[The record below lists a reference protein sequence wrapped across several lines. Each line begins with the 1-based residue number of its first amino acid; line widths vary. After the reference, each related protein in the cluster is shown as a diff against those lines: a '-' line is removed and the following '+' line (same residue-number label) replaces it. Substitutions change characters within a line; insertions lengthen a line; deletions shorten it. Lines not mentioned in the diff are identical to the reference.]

1 MYSILILGSNS
12 KYSYYLNADG
22 TVYTTDSLEV
32 VGNKIVE
39 LLATYTLSQ
48 LSVIKNCVIT
58 STITVEEVT
67 A

>member
-1 MYSILILGSNS
+1 MYSILILGTNS
-12 KYSYYLNADG
+12 KYSYYLNPDG
-22 TVYTTDSLEV
+22 TVYTTDNLEV

-39 LLATYTLSQ
+39 LLATYTLSR
-48 LSVIKNCVIT
+48 LSVVKNCVIT